1 MDLPVDLIEEARDKL
16 GFRSKTDTIVHAL
29 KEVVRRS
36 KLDELKALFGTVRF
50 EVDPLTLRGKAVPKT
65 PRSSFAPKTLRGKAA
80 PKTLR
85 GKK

>member
-1 MDLPVDLIEEARDKL
+1 MPVELIEEARDKL

-65 PRSSFAPKTLRGKAA
+65 ERGKAVPKTERGKAA
-80 PKTLR
+80 PKTQR